1 MADEQPSPLQR
12 AIREKIAA
20 SGKARDHF
28 DTKLRER
35 LSTKGKPLYDIDR
48 GKSKN
53 PRPDVLDAIEEV
65 LGFRRGELLRIVH
78 PSAVAISAAP
88 DLPVAKPIDAGETV
102 GIEQL
107 DLSLSMGPGTE
118 IGDYVEG
125 SIVQLD
131 LALVRSI
138 TRSPPERL
146 KLVSG
151 HGHSMEPTLHGSD
164 MILIDTTDRAL
175 ARQDGIYWIDYF
187 GAAGLKR
194 LRTIGPGRVMIISDN
209 KAVGDYEVA
218 AEDLRIEGRAVWF
231 ARGL

>member
-1 MADEQPSPLQR
+1 
-12 AIREKIAA
+12 
-20 SGKARDHF
+20 
-28 DTKLRER
+28 
-35 LSTKGKPLYDIDR
+35 
-48 GKSKN
+48 
-53 PRPDVLDAIEEV
+53 
-65 LGFRRGELLRIVH
+65 
-78 PSAVAISAAP
+78 
-88 DLPVAKPIDAGETV
+88 
-102 GIEQL
+102 
-107 DLSLSMGPGTE
+107 MGPGTE